1 MSKRMSSA
9 DAAFLLLESRDTPM
23 HVGGLLEFT
32 PPEGTEVNFP
42 AEWRERMRK
51 DFEIPPPWNLVPA
64 HPPVIGSRWPS
75 MRETTD
81 IDLDYH
87 VRLWAL
93 PRPGG
98 QRELGVLVSR
108 LHSQP
113 LDLRRPP
120 WEVHVIEGLEGGRF
134 AGYVKLHHSL
144 IDGVSAMRLLGKA
157 LTPDPNARD
166 MDPLWTVGPTRQPKT
181 PRDDSPGALRELLTS
196 ARAGARAVQGLGRAV
211 NEYRKGSVDD
221 LPLRAPFNA
230 PKSPL
235 GARITPPRR
244 FATRQFPLERFQR
257 LAKAGDA
264 TLNDIVLYV
273 CGTALRNYL
282 LEHAEVPERSLTAGL
297 PVNVRDEGDERVGT
311 AIGFIVTELGTHL
324 ADPRQRLDAIK
335 LSAEAAKRNLRKLP
349 KEALAMQAVAVNG
362 PWLAG
367 LLAGLRERAPIPYN
381 VVISN
386 VPGPKEPLYLDGAR
400 LDGMYPMSMIT
411 HGNAMNI
418 TCLTYVDTI
427 NFGFIG
433 ARDNLPHMQRIAT
446 GMNQVIEEL
455 EGVLL
460 GA

>member
-32 PPEGTEVNFP
+32 PPEGTEVDFP

-108 LHSQP
+108 LHSQS

-166 MDPLWTVGPTRQPKT
+166 MDPLWTVGPTRRPKT

-221 LPLRAPFNA
+221 LPLRAP
-230 PKSPL
+230 
-235 GARITPPRR
+235 
-244 FATRQFPLERFQR
+244 
-257 LAKAGDA
+257 
-264 TLNDIVLYV
+264 
-273 CGTALRNYL
+273 LRNYL

-324 ADPRQRLDAIK
+324 TDPRQRLDAIK

>member
-32 PPEGTEVNFP
+32 PPGGTEVDFP

-51 DFEIPPPWNLVPA
+51 DFDIPPPWNLVPV
-64 HPPVIGSRWPS
+64 HRPVLGSLPYV
-75 MRETTD
+75 RETTD

-134 AGYVKLHHSL
+134 AGYMKLHHSL

-157 LTPDPNARD
+157 LTPDPTVRD
-166 MDPLWTVGPTRQPKT
+166 MDPLWTVGPTRR
-181 PRDDSPGALRELLTS
+181 PRGPRAAKPGGLRALLDSARTS
-196 ARAGARAVQGLGRAV
+196 ARALRGLGGAIG
-211 NEYRKGSVDD
+211 EYRRGMVDD
-221 LPLRAPFNA
+221 LPLRAPFGA
-230 PKSPL
+230 PKSAL
-235 GARITPPRR
+235 GQRITAPRR
-244 FATRQFPLERFQR
+244 FATQQFDLDRFKR

-264 TLNDIVLYV
+264 SLNDIVLYV
-273 CGTALRNYL
+273 CGTALRDYL
-282 LEHAEVPERSLTAGL
+282 RMHADLPDRSLTAGL
-297 PVNVRDEGDERVGT
+297 PVDVRDEGDDRVGT
-311 AIGFIVTELGTHL
+311 AIGFIVAELGTHL
-324 ADPRQRLDAIK
+324 ADPRERLAAIK
-335 LSAEAAKRNLRKLP
+335 LSTKAAKRNLRKLP
-349 KEALAMQAVAVNG
+349 KEALATQAVAVNG
-362 PWLAG
+362 PWIGG
-367 LLAGLRERAPIPYN
+367 LLVGLKERSPIPYN

-386 VPGPKEPLYLDGAR
+386 VPGPSEPLYLDGAR

-433 ARDNLPHMQRIAT
+433 ARDSLPHLQRIAT
-446 GMNQVIEEL
+446 GMVEVVEEL
-455 EGVLL
+455 ERVLL
-460 GA
+460 P